1 MPSGSGSGIVH
12 STTFTPSA
20 AGRLIVTVTYEAEGA
35 SGSAWGAAYRGRTFC
50 TQGGTTTYGEE
61 AGIANA
67 RAAYTVRGV
76 FNVVAGQPVDCGLWG
91 AISGAVSATFWNI
104 NITWELVKR

>member
-35 SGSAWGAAYRGRTFC
+35 SGSAWGAAYRAKTFC
-50 TQGGTTTYGEE
+50 TQSATTTYGEE
-61 AGIANA
+61 AGISNA

-76 FNVVAGQPVDCGLWG
+76 FNVVAGQPVECGLWG
-91 AISGAVSATFWNI
+91 VISGAVAATFWNI
-104 NITWELVKR
+104 NVTWELVKR